1 MNLNQAFSAVQ
12 GEKEEQQYYEA
23 MHQDDYKIQDGMQD
37 PLAYLDS
44 SDTDTMYF
52 DKVMKQPYRKEFLN
66 AEIREI
72 NSHFQ
77 LKHWKLLPREEVPTR
92 KPIL

>member
-1 MNLNQAFSAVQ
+1 
-12 GEKEEQQYYEA
+12 
-23 MHQDDYKIQDGMQD
+23 MQD

-72 NSHFQ
+72 NSHCQ